1 MSTFAIPLSK
11 NCSFLSHL
19 SKNSA
24 PPAATSLSTARHRH
38 LWRPSLAPLS
48 ATNFYMHTKPN
59 DYLSAGISSEEIE
72 LHPGLDGEETS
83 SNSEEEE
90 EEEAEDFDAQELELE
105 ARQVVKEFSDSLS
118 RQLKIG
124 SFILPWPIIFEVFHS

>member
-19 SKNSA
+19 SKYSA
-24 PPAATSLSTARHRH
+24 PPAAGSLSTARHRH
-38 LWRPSLAPLS
+38 LRRPSLAPLS
-48 ATNFYMHTKPN
+48 ATNFYTHTKPN
-59 DYLSAGISSEEIE
+59 DYLSAVISSEEIE

-83 SNSEEEE
+83 SNSDEE
-90 EEEAEDFDAQELELE
+90 EEEAEDFDAEELELE

-124 SFILPWPIIFEVFHS
+124 SFILP